1 MFTLLAIALTGLLYW
16 AAQKANEQD
25 RSMYNADDRDDR
37 IWHLVLHIRQ
47 DSKLI
52 AFALGGVMVML
63 GIIADRI

>member
-1 MFTLLAIALTGLLYW
+1 
-16 AAQKANEQD
+16 
-25 RSMYNADDRDDR
+25 MYNADDRDDR

-47 DSKLI
+47 DLKLI